1 MKKIFIYGK
10 GYDNYAR
17 ALNDAGAQ
25 AVISENAELSRECDG
40 LLLPGGGD
48 VSPCFY
54 NSAERFCTGVDLKR
68 DCAEQY
74 LIAVFLR
81 QNKPIMGVCRGMQML
96 NVYFRGTLE
105 QKIRRADMHYA
116 AGTDVYHPIFSTQG
130 GFTYKLFGEKFTV
143 NSAHKQAVKI
153 VGAGLKICARAPD
166 GTIEAIQNL
175 NKKIVAVQFHPERM
189 ENRGNEIYEYFLSLF

>member
-10 GYDNYAR
+10 GFENYLR
-17 ALNDAGAQ
+17 ALKNAGAE
-25 AVISENAELSRECDG
+25 AIVSENAELSRECDG

-48 VSPCFY
+48 ISPCFY
-54 NSAERFCTGVDLKR
+54 NSAERLCSGVDLKR

-74 LIAVFLR
+74 LIAIFLR

-105 QKIRRADMHYA
+105 QKIKRADMHYA
-116 AGTDVYHPIFSTQG
+116 TGSDVYHPIFNNKGS
-130 GFTYKLFGEKFTV
+130 FIYELFGETCTV

-153 VGAGLKICARAPD
+153 IGSGLKICARAPD
-166 GTIEAIQNL
+166 GTIEALQNP

-189 ENRGNEIYEYFLSLF
+189 EKGGNEIYEYFLSLF